1 MDMQSL
7 KPSLLENNMDLVTG
21 GEAVEKILNGEWESA
36 HNIKTGES
44 LILNTRY
51 TPENIGNSYHPFV
64 ILVDSIGT
72 YIQMEVLDK
81 SFISPHWEGKVYT
94 TPFTL
99 IPRLQFPHLFDSG
112 NNGYE
117 FKYDPESPD
126 IYRIKAEWS
135 ASRQQKELTVRKMT
149 AGGIILQKVKTCVFR
164 VPWRKAEIRLD
175 NAPPL
180 P

>member
-7 KPSLLENNMDLVTG
+7 KPSLLENNMDFVTG

-36 HNIKTGES
+36 YNIKTGES

-51 TPENIGNSYHPFV
+51 KAKEIGGPFHPFV

-117 FKYDPESPD
+117 FKYEPESPD

-135 ASRQQKELTVRKMT
+135 ESRQQKELTIRNMTNGGFILKRVRTRM
-149 AGGIILQKVKTCVFR
+149 FR

-175 NAPPL
+175 NIPPL
-180 P
+180 S

>member
-1 MDMQSL
+1 
-7 KPSLLENNMDLVTG
+7 MDLVTG
-21 GEAVEKILNGEWESA
+21 GEAVEKILKGEWESA
-36 HNIKTGES
+36 YNIKTGES

-51 TPENIGNSYHPFV
+51 TSKNIGNSYHPFV

-81 SFISPHWEGKVYT
+81 SFIGLHWEGRGYT

-117 FKYDPESPD
+117 FKYEPESPD

-135 ASRQQKELTVRKMT
+135 ESRQQKELTIRNMTNGGFILKRVRTRM
-149 AGGIILQKVKTCVFR
+149 FR

-175 NAPPL
+175 NIPPL
-180 P
+180 S

>member
-7 KPSLLENNMDLVTG
+7 KPSLLENNMDFVTG

-36 HNIKTGES
+36 YNIKTGES

-51 TPENIGNSYHPFV
+51 KAEKIGGPFHPFV

>member
-21 GEAVEKILNGEWESA
+21 GEAVKKILNGEWESA
-36 HNIKTGES
+36 RNINTGES

-51 TPENIGNSYHPFV
+51 TAKKIGDSSYPYV
-64 ILVDSIGT
+64 ILVDSIGNHV
-72 YIQMEVLDK
+72 QNEVLDK
-81 SFISPHWEGKVYT
+81 NFTRVQWKGTPYS

-99 IPRLQFPHLFDSG
+99 IPRLQFPHLFDFG

-117 FKYDPESPD
+117 FKYEPESPD

-135 ASRQQKELTVRKMT
+135 ESRDQKELTVRKMT

-175 NAPPL
+175 NLPPL

>member
-1 MDMQSL
+1 MDF
-7 KPSLLENNMDLVTG
+7 VTG

-36 HNIKTGES
+36 YNIKTGES

-51 TPENIGNSYHPFV
+51 KAKKIGGPFHPFV

-112 NNGYE
+112 NEGYE

-135 ASRQQKELTVRKMT
+135 ASRDQKELTVRKMT

-175 NAPPL
+175 NLPPL